1 MNNINTPTRS
11 KSASHNGQADSDTK
25 KKYEVTLTLVD
36 TKWAKV
42 FIEANSLEEA
52 NEKADAL
59 EPENIAQ
66 WNTCEHYCYVH
77 SVELAQE
84 RQDRE

>member
-1 MNNINTPTRS
+1 MKNTTTPTRS

-25 KKYEVTLTLVD
+25 KKYEVTLTQVE

-42 FIEANSLEEA
+42 MIAANSLDEA
-52 NEKADAL
+52 NEKAGAL
-59 EPENIAQ
+59 TPEDVAQ

-77 SVELAQE
+77 SVEPVEGGQSHE
-84 RQDRE
+84 